1 MDDGLARL
9 APRGFADR
17 TTVSRRASRRA
28 RPPVGLLD
36 LHGAGHRQKQPQAA
50 RRLARRVALPIS
62 ADLLASG
69 PRHVEALTAYRD
81 GDPDPILQVFADS
94 AVRSAAEGRRLGHE
108 VHGIHAG
115 WSEILAA
122 LDEFAARAGRRVPLR

>member
-1 MDDGLARL
+1 VPG
-9 APRGFADR
+9 
-17 TTVSRRASRRA
+17 SRSASSTCIVRAIVKSSA
-28 RPPVGLLD
+28 RPLVGLV
-36 LHGAGHRQKQPQAA
+36 
-50 RRLARRVALPIS
+50 RRVALPIS
-62 ADLLASG
+62 AGLLASG
-69 PRHVEALTAYRD
+69 PRYVEALTAYRD
-81 GDPDPILQVFADS
+81 GEPDPILQVFADS